1 MVILDTSVWVEFLKG
16 KEPFFKKITTLLE
29 ENQVYALEC
38 IFAELMQGALNS
50 RERDI
55 IYEYWKNLPKAE
67 VKNVFLKAGIESGKN
82 KWLSKGIGL
91 IDSVIIL
98 SARETSSRIWT
109 LDKKLK
115 DILEKEEIFESV

>member
-1 MVILDTSVWVEFLKG
+1 
-16 KEPFFKKITTLLE
+16 
-29 ENQVYALEC
+29 
-38 IFAELMQGALNS
+38 
-50 RERDI
+50 
-55 IYEYWKNLPKAE
+55 
-67 VKNVFLKAGIESGKN
+67 KNVFLKAGIESGKN